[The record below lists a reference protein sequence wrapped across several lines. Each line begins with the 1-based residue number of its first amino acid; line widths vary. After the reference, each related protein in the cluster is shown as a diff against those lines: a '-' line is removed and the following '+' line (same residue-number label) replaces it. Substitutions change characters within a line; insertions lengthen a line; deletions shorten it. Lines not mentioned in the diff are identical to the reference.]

1 MMFLSKHKF
10 DLKYPEVIERWSTIL
25 GFKIRGIDYTK
36 YHCINCDYTLS
47 LDRRLM
53 NNLPR
58 SMKYG
63 CSLHRG
69 VQGQEMNKITNI
81 WLDLGLGWYEGDDDE
96 EVKIL
101 KIREPSQL
109 TFTTGLTSSKLE
121 HVRSDLH
128 KMLDNSINKSKF
140 QLDNL

>member
-25 GFKIRGIDYTK
+25 GFKIKGIDYTK

-63 CSLHRG
+63 CKRNRG
-69 VQGQEMNKITNI
+69 IFRMIKF
-81 WLDLGLGWYEGDDDE
+81 LDFMKSFIKGHIDFLGRFPE
-96 EVKIL
+96 
-101 KIREPSQL
+101 
-109 TFTTGLTSSKLE
+109 SKKSFPPMWKAIINQW
-121 HVRSDLH
+121 H
-128 KMLDNSINKSKF
+128 NSKYF
-140 QLDNL
+140 